1 MSATAGSSQ
10 ATKSKSQKRE
20 DPPTRTPSPSGTPP
34 NEPDTSTTSTPPPQ
48 PPRMSINKKIPTLAT
63 KLDGPATYPPW
74 ARSLEKYLDI
84 IEIPDS
90 EFRVWEVV
98 TGGYPKPVAIVEA
111 APTAA
116 GAEKQKQIRIWKDA
130 DAVALL
136 TIEKNCT
143 EDIQARIGN
152 CETAA
157 SAYQELKKAFE
168 GKTTTEFG
176 ALLDSFVSIQFDDR
190 KTSVTEHIAHY
201 ERIWNTFAGI
211 ISRVELDTDDGF
223 GKGLKNFAGRDKAKT
238 EFLLR
243 SFPAFYANTIE
254 NIKSKE
260 PTYDD
265 AVRKLK
271 EYVPA
276 RQKGGKRKE
285 AGTQEDP
292 VVLKAEVK
300 DNGKRCD
307 YCIAKGWKGLNH
319 TEKECYT
326 KKREKA
332 KAKKAKAKEEEEEG
346 SENEGVTIKMIRIGK
361 TKIGHEG
368 LYEYDTAATHHT
380 TNEYDRLVD
389 CQHHLELP
397 VQGHDGKESVC
408 RVMGTLVFR
417 HNGRN
422 IRHEQCLYGP
432 TYSNIISGLR
442 MPDEFVHMICLPSK
456 STHLLQPLDVG
467 CFGVLQT
474 TYERNLSMW
483 LRQNPLVVLSK
494 PVFLEI
500 LEKTRKEV
508 FTVSCVV
515 GAWRKARCW
524 PIDKTPPSNTNAAN
538 PLRITQIQHSVGS
551 RKEQSKYLL
560 RERFGGMVC
569 VLIASQ
575 SVKFRLAQT
584 AVHDNACEISGTFKS
599 KGVSARSD

>member
-1 MSATAGSSQ
+1 
-10 ATKSKSQKRE
+10 
-20 DPPTRTPSPSGTPP
+20 
-34 NEPDTSTTSTPPPQ
+34 
-48 PPRMSINKKIPTLAT
+48 MSINKKIPTLAT

-98 TGGYPKPVAIVEA
+98 TGGYPKPTTITEA

-116 GAEKQKQIRIWKDA
+116 GAERQKQIRMWKDA

-190 KTSVTEHIAHY
+190 KSSVTEHIAHY

-211 ISRVELDTDDGF
+211 ISRVELDKDDGF
-223 GKGLKNFAGRDKAKT
+223 GKGLKNFAGSDKAKT

-276 RQKGGKRKE
+276 RQKGSKRKE

-332 KAKKAKAKEEEEEG
+332 KAKKAKAKEEEEG
-346 SENEGVTIKMIRIGK
+346 SEDEGVTIKMIRIGK
-361 TKIGHEG
+361 TECGHDD

-380 TNEYDRLVD
+380 TNEFDRLTD
-389 CQHHLELP
+389 TQHHLEIP
-397 VQGHDGKESVC
+397 VRGHDGSESIC
-408 RVMGTLVFR
+408 TVMGTLVFK
-417 HNGRN
+417 HNGRI
-422 IRHEQCLYGP
+422 IRHEQCLYDP
-432 TYSNIISGLR
+432 SYSNIISGLR
-442 MPDEFVHMICLPSK
+442 MPDDFTLKGTKTSAELKTGRKVLYKMKRDDNGLWIKLDNHWSDWKAAGIKRTNSQGEDAVKLARELHERYGHISYNTLRTLPEYPKAVGKEKIRCKACEQGKATKPAAPKQPQETRSSRLMERIHADLIGPIK
-456 STHLLQPLDVG
+456 PSTPA
-467 CFGVLQT
+467 
-474 TYERNLSMW
+474 
-483 LRQNPLVVLSK
+483 
-494 PVFLEI
+494 
-500 LEKTRKEV
+500 KEY
-508 FTVSCVV
+508 
-515 GAWRKARCW
+515 
-524 PIDKTPPSNTNAAN
+524 
-538 PLRITQIQHSVGS
+538 
-551 RKEQSKYLL
+551 KYLL
-560 RERFGGMVC
+560 TIVEDHSRYIIVIPLREKRGVGAA
-569 VLIASQ
+569 LITAI
-575 SVKFRLAQT
+575 LAT
-584 AVHDNACEISGTFKS
+584 KGHMSTDHNTRKPSSAHMSMTFLELPLLKKTS
-599 KGVSARSD
+599 MP